1 MGFLK
6 VEFKISFIVTFRLQ
20 SHFLGLCGG
29 FAGANPSLGRVSVP
43 QLQQRS
49 ISQQTSFEPPPPP
62 PPPHSPAG
70 RVTDIQI
77 VGPPGSPG
85 ERSRAP
91 LGLPPCLTLLCC
103 FFFFFASKGERESP
117 SSKRTAGPSHR
128 RHVRTIQEV
137 RTTVTRIIT
146 DVYYEDGKEVER
158 KVSQVTSRF
167 PLRSA

>member
-6 VEFKISFIVTFRLQ
+6 IEFKISFIVTFRLQ
-20 SHFLGLCGG
+20 SHFVGLCGG

-70 RVTDIQI
+70 RVKDIQI

-91 LGLPPCLTLLCC
+91 LGKRLPPCLTLPCW
-103 FFFFFASKGERESP
+103 FFFLPRRASESLLPPRGRQAPPTADTCAP
-117 SSKRTAGPSHR
+117 SRKSGPPSRGSSPTSTMRTAKRWSAKCR
-128 RHVRTIQEV
+128 R
-137 RTTVTRIIT
+137 
-146 DVYYEDGKEVER
+146 
-158 KVSQVTSRF
+158 
-167 PLRSA
+167 